1 MDVGDGLRIEH
12 VPVGD
17 EHLEVVRLDRPRTRN
32 ALDTALVAGLVDVLD
47 AARGTAGLRGV
58 VITGGE
64 QVFSAGA
71 DLQERHDDGGRRRM
85 ELLTTLFETLLSVP
99 VPTVAAIEGPA
110 VGGGAELAAACDVRI
125 AGAGA
130 WLRFAGAIHGVP
142 VGWARTIGQVGLSV
156 AKDWVLSS
164 REVAAEEAER
174 RGFVQQVAPA
184 GGAQQAALAWL
195 ADVAERDPG
204 TVTLMKRWF
213 DDHTGLADRVAFEN
227 DALRVQV
234 ESGSLPA
241 ADARGPRSDRQR
253 R

>member
-1 MDVGDGLRIEH
+1 MGDGLRIEH
-12 VPVGD
+12 VAVGD
-17 EHLEVVRLDRPRTRN
+17 GHLEVVRLDRPRTRN
-32 ALDTALVAGLVDVLD
+32 ALDTALLAGLVDVLD
-47 AARGTAGLRGV
+47 AARRTDGLRGV
-58 VITGGE
+58 VITGDG

-71 DLQERHDDGGRRRM
+71 DLQEIFEVGGGRRM

-110 VGGGAELAAACDVRI
+110 VGGGAELAAACDIRI

-164 REVAAEEAER
+164 REVGAEEAER
-174 RGFVQQVAPA
+174 RGFVQQVVAA
-184 GGAQQAALAWL
+184 GESLEAALGWL
-195 ADVAERDPG
+195 ADVAERDPA
-204 TVTLMKRWF
+204 TVTLLKRWF
-213 DDHTGLADRVAFEN
+213 DDHAGLADRVTFEN
-227 DALRVQV
+227 DALRVQA
-234 ESGSLPA
+234 ETGSLPA

>member
-1 MDVGDGLRIEH
+1 MGEGLRIEH
-12 VPVGD
+12 VAVGD
-17 EHLEVVRLDRPRTRN
+17 GHLEVVRLDRPQTRN

-58 VITGGE
+58 VLTGGE

-71 DLQERHDDGGRRRM
+71 DLQEVVDDGGRRRM
-85 ELLTTLFETLLSVP
+85 ELLTTLFETMLSVP

-125 AGAGA
+125 AGTGA

-164 REVAAEEAER
+164 REVDAEEADR
-174 RGFVQQVAPA
+174 RGFVQRVVPN
-184 GGAQQAALAWL
+184 GRSLQAARAWL
-195 ADVAERDPG
+195 TEVAERDPA
-204 TVTLMKRWF
+204 TVSLIKRWF
-213 DDHTGLADRVAFEN
+213 DDQTGLADRVAFEN
-227 DALRVQV
+227 DALRIQV
-234 ESGSLPA
+234 ETGSLPS